1 MSDLETLWTAMNSEK
16 GDLTTR
22 AEQYAK
28 WTIPA
33 VCPEDDT
40 ETTAMV
46 GSYVVIGARLLNV
59 LSNKVVSAMFPLD
72 RPFFMAN
79 MATELQNRIR
89 KTAGDEA
96 LAQMKSTARQEAQW
110 VETLAMDKFDLV
122 QYRPAAVEM
131 AQQLIVTGNVCKVRL
146 DDGTAVVYGIK
157 DFCVRRSLNGKP
169 YDVLTRDRV
178 LLDELPL
185 AVQTQIREKQASL
198 PKTDDATSKRL
209 EDKLWLYTRFVTS
222 GKIVTRTQECE
233 GVAITDARKRFAL
246 RDNPAIVLA
255 WSLARN
261 RNYGRGICEEHA
273 NLFHNLDKSGEA
285 LFDIFQISADIKF
298 VVNPA
303 SLLDVVQLNNS
314 KRGTYHSGSPDD
326 VGALTNDTAKEL
338 QILMAAVQGMEQE
351 LSRIMLAGAG
361 SVRDAERVTA
371 FEVQLNALELES
383 AFGGLYSRLALEWQK
398 READYLIGTLNIPSL
413 GKKDLF
419 DIKISAGVESLSK
432 ESVLQQVRAA
442 FMDLQLLDAVP
453 EDMRAAFDPSKVAQF
468 MFGQRGIDY
477 KEFLKSSDQIAAEQ
491 QQAQQ
496 QQQDLVAQEA
506 AAKAA
511 TQPEA

>member
-1 MSDLETLWTAMNSEK
+1 
-16 GDLTTR
+16 
-22 AEQYAK
+22 
-28 WTIPA
+28 
-33 VCPEDDT
+33 
-40 ETTAMV
+40 
-46 GSYVVIGARLLNV
+46 VVIGARLLNF

-72 RPFFMAN
+72 RPFFMAA

-89 KTAGDEA
+89 KTAGEEA

-110 VETLAMDKFDLV
+110 VETMAMDKFNLV
-122 QYRPAAVEM
+122 SYRPAAVEM

-146 DDGTAVVYGIK
+146 DDGTSVVYGIK
-157 DFCVRRSLNGKP
+157 DFCVRRGLNSKP
-169 YDVLTRDRV
+169 YDVVVRDRC
-178 LLDELPL
+178 LLEELPKS
-185 AVQTQIREKQASL
+185 VQEQIREKTNKA
-198 PKTDDATSKRL
+198 PKEKEDGKRL
-209 EDKLWLYTRFVTS
+209 EDKLWLYTRFQTK
-222 GKIVTRTQECE
+222 GNLVTRTQECE
-233 GVAITDARKRFAL
+233 GVEILEARKRFSL
-246 RDNPAIVLA
+246 RDNPSIVLA
-255 WSLARN
+255 WSLPRN

-314 KRGTYHSGSPDD
+314 RRGTYHSGSPDD
-326 VGALTNDTAKEL
+326 VGTLTNDAAKEL
-338 QILMAAVQGMEQE
+338 SILMAAVQSMEQE
-351 LSRIMLAGAG
+351 LSRIFLAGAG

-477 KEFLKSSDQIAAEQ
+477 KEFLKSSDQIASEQ
-491 QQAQQ
+491 ARAQQ
-496 QQQDLVAQEA
+496 QQTDMVAQEA